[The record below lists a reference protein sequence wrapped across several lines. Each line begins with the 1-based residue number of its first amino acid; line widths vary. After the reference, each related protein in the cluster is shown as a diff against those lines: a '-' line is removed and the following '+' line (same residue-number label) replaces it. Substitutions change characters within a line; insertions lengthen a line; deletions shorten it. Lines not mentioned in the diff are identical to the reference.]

1 MQDIASYIDHTLL
14 KPTAKSEDI
23 IQLCK
28 EAVQHH
34 IKAVC
39 VSGNYITLA
48 KENLASSNVIIA
60 TVIGFP
66 FGYSSTASKLIE
78 VQEAIA
84 QGAQEL
90 DVVHNICAV
99 KNKQWNLLRDEAQAI
114 IALAHQH
121 QCIVKIIIESG
132 ELTNEEIIACCKL
145 YATLNVD
152 FIKTSTGYASKGAS
166 IEDILT
172 IKSCIPASIQIKA
185 SGGIRNY
192 AFAKELIAAGAHR
205 IGCSASLQI
214 IKESKN

>member
-1 MQDIASYIDHTLL
+1 MLPIASYIDHTLL

-23 IQLCK
+23 ILLCT
-28 EAVQHH
+28 EAMRYN

-48 KENLASSNVIIA
+48 KESLANSNVVIA

-66 FGYSSTASKLIE
+66 FGYNSTASKLIE

-84 QGAQEL
+84 HGAKEL

-99 KNKQWNLLRDEAQAI
+99 KNKQWDFLRAEAQAI
-114 IALAHQH
+114 IELAHQH

-132 ELTNEEIIACCKL
+132 ELTKEEIIACCKL
-145 YATLNVD
+145 YADLHVD

-166 IEDILT
+166 TEDIIT
-172 IKSCIPASIQIKA
+172 IKSCLPASIQIKA
-185 SGGIRNY
+185 SGGIRNF
-192 AFAKELIAAGAHR
+192 AFAKELIAAGANR

-214 IKESKN
+214 IEESKN

>member
-1 MQDIASYIDHTLL
+1 MLPIASYIDHTLL

-23 IQLCK
+23 ILLCT
-28 EAVQHH
+28 EAMRYN

-48 KENLASSNVIIA
+48 KESLANSNVVIA

-66 FGYSSTASKLIE
+66 FGYNSTASKLVE
-78 VQEAIA
+78 VQEAITN
-84 QGAQEL
+84 GAKEL
-90 DVVHNICAV
+90 DMVHNICAV
-99 KNKQWNLLRDEAQAI
+99 KNKQWDFLRAEAQAI
-114 IALAHQH
+114 IQLAHQH

-132 ELTNEEIIACCKL
+132 ELTKEEIIACCKL
-145 YATLNVD
+145 YAALNVD

-166 IEDILT
+166 VEDIIT
-172 IKSCIPASIQIKA
+172 IKSCLPASIQIKA

-192 AFAKELIAAGAHR
+192 AFAKELIAAGANR

-214 IKESKN
+214 IEESKN